1 MKIVDF
7 RVENYRGVR
16 FAEVNNAGSAI
27 VLAGPNGCGKSCI
40 LDAIRLFKSA
50 YGSYHQDELDLYF
63 NEFQLGSSGRKRD
76 FRGVIRNQRHQLR
89 IIGNIEISEREKK
102 YLLGEGKWMIK
113 ELIWKEKYPNI
124 PTFQG
129 EVTAVVGG
137 TLRDQIKDVEATT
150 QERMQELTS
159 VLNSGRLYGE
169 LNIHSIHGA
178 TITNNVALRILFQ
191 FFEPDHMGIIDYHGS
206 HRSYSREQLRSINLK
221 EADEEDKVKS
231 AALYNYEAKYATLKR
246 AMASE
251 YVKELLEREASGLR
265 TSKRRPLKET
275 LEELFQ
281 MFLPGKNF
289 KGPVPQTGGELG
301 FPVNLSD
308 GSQHDLNEL
317 SSGEKEI
324 LFAYLRARTLAPRQS
339 VLLIDEPELHL
350 NPGLVQGLPRF
361 YENYI
366 GKELENQIWLVTH
379 SDRFLREALDTEG
392 MSVYHMQHAIA
403 GTHGNQLKKLDRGS
417 NLEAILI
424 DLVGDLASYRP
435 EGKTVLLE
443 GESSRFDEKMIRRLF
458 PELASRVNFISA
470 GPKKNVK
477 KLQDLVSTMKE
488 KGQIQGDVWSIIDPD
503 DELWNREPMK
513 SGRIREWD
521 AYHIE
526 NYLLVPDFILK
537 ALQTIDLECGGLNS
551 ERDVEQR
558 LETAAEMIIPDL
570 ASNRISNNIW
580 RDFRK
585 DFPNLQAKITGSQ
598 VLDIG
603 GLKEDIK
610 NSGRRIQELVRL
622 WSTTNQLEE
631 ELQRERTNLQQSWQ
645 RGDWRKKFPGRKI
658 LQTFCGELGMN
669 IDADDLRIAIVGEMA
684 KEGYKPQEMQRIFE
698 NMGL

>member
-1 MKIVDF
+1 MKIMDF
-7 RVENYRGVR
+7 KVENYRGVR
-16 FAEVNNAGSAI
+16 YAEVNSVGPAI
-27 VLAGPNGCGKSCI
+27 VIAGPNGCGKSCI

-50 YGSYHQDELDLYF
+50 YGSYHQDELDLYV
-63 NEFQLGSSGRKRD
+63 NEFQLGSRGRKRD
-76 FRGVIRNQRHQLR
+76 FRGVIRNQKHPAR
-89 IIGNIEISEREKK
+89 IIGKLEVSEREKK
-102 YLLGEGKWMIK
+102 YMLGEGKWMVK

-129 EVTAVVGG
+129 EVIAIVSAALT
-137 TLRDQIKDVEATT
+137 DQINDVEAMA
-150 QERMQELTS
+150 QVRMQELES
-159 VLNSGRLYGE
+159 VLNSGKLYGE
-169 LNIHSIHGA
+169 LTIHSTHGA
-178 TITNNVALRILFQ
+178 RISNNVALRILFQ

-206 HRSYSREQLRSINLK
+206 HRSYNREQLRSINLK

-231 AALYNYEAKYATLKR
+231 AALYNYEAKYATLKS

-265 TSKRRPLKET
+265 TAKRRPLKET

-289 KGPVPQTGGELG
+289 KGPVPQAGGELG
-301 FPVNLSD
+301 FPVKLSD

-361 YENYI
+361 YEKYI
-366 GKELENQIWLVTH
+366 GEELENQIWLVTH
-379 SDRFLREALDTEG
+379 SDRFLREALDTKG

-403 GTHGNQLKKLDRGS
+403 GTPGNQLKKLNIGS
-417 NLEAILI
+417 NLEAILV

-443 GESSRFDEKMIRRLF
+443 GGNGRFDEKMIRRLF
-458 PELASRVNFISA
+458 PELVSRVNFISA
-470 GPKKNVK
+470 GAKNNVK
-477 KLQDLVSTMKE
+477 KLQDLVETMKK
-488 KGQIQGDVWSIIDPD
+488 KGQIHGDVLSIIDPD
-503 DELWNREPMK
+503 DELWNREHMK
-513 SGRIREWD
+513 KGQIREWD
-521 AYHIE
+521 VYHIE

-537 ALQTIDLECGGLNS
+537 ALQTIHLECAGLSS

-558 LETAAEMIIPDL
+558 LETAAEKIIPEL
-570 ASNRISNNIW
+570 ASNRINNTIW

-585 DFPNLQAKITGSQ
+585 DSPNLQAKITDSQ
-598 VLDIG
+598 NLDID

-610 NSGRRIQELVRL
+610 NFGYKIQEQIRL

-631 ELQRERTNLQQSWQ
+631 ELEKERKKLQQSWQ

-658 LQTFCGELGMN
+658 LQTFCGELGTN

-684 KEGYKPQEMQRIFE
+684 KDGYKPQEMLRIFE
-698 NMGL
+698 QMGL